1 MYGCVEIGRLV
12 SDWRGLYVICATC
25 IDSSM
30 ATIRR
35 EPPIVPSIVM
45 NGVKPTTTEEPVHT
59 RPSNCGHG
67 MNDQES

>member
-1 MYGCVEIGRLV
+1 MVASKSVVLYPIGVASLLFVLRVSIVQWLRL
-12 SDWRGLYVICATC
+12 
-25 IDSSM
+25 
-30 ATIRR
+30 
-35 EPPIVPSIVM
+35 EENPQIVPSIVM